1 MAERPTIP
9 VYRREFHPNDAEV
22 NFNQIV
28 SMIDAVAGG
37 LPTYPAITLDID
49 SIEVVTAAA
58 EFTLTVEVKVIEG
71 QTITYQWEKAALDGN
86 TFSNVS
92 GATSGTLTI
101 ASWADATDKGKYRC
115 KIVNT
120 KGDWTATV
128 YSNVC
133 VATTAA
139 VEGGS

>member
-1 MAERPTIP
+1 MAERPAIP

-22 NFNQIV
+22 NFNQLLN
-28 SMIDAVAGG
+28 MIDVVAGG
-37 LPTYPAITLDID
+37 LPAYPTITLDVD
-49 SIEVVTAAA
+49 SIEVVTAED
-58 EFTLTVEVKVIEG
+58 EFTLKVEVEVIEG

-86 TFSNVS
+86 TFSNVTS
-92 GATSGTLTI
+92 ATSGTLTI
-101 ASWADATDKGKYRC
+101 AAWTDATDDGKYRC

-133 VATTAA
+133 VATTAEA
-139 VEGGS
+139 EGGS